1 MKLVSCPKCDGVKR
15 FVEFGTGKHF
25 CEECDA
31 ELDQSP
37 QAASEAVSAEFAGY
51 AKHPSVEVLSG
62 EIEKIKQAVH
72 DGVYGTRSLIG
83 DSVLL
88 MEHHVNELKKDG
100 S

>member
-1 MKLVSCPKCDGVKR
+1 MVFQWNYILGASTLL
-15 FVEFGTGKHF
+15 FG
-25 CEECDA
+25 EE
-31 ELDQSP
+31 
-37 QAASEAVSAEFAGY
+37 AASEAVSAEFAGY